1 MEMKKAFT
9 MLELVFVIMI
19 VGILSYVV
27 SSSFQRNTLREAA
40 DQVVSHIRYTQH
52 LAMID
57 DKFKDNNTTWYVEK
71 WQIRFR
77 KNGNDIYYAIY
88 SDLNQNR
95 NVNCNAAI
103 CLEPAIDPLN
113 QNPLF
118 YLASSPN
125 NKMNLFKK
133 YGISDVISTCD
144 VADSSLYTQS
154 LGVIS
159 FDNLGR
165 PFNGLGSPT
174 DNTNSEFRFLLQN
187 DCNIT
192 LVNPDGNVTITVTKE
207 TGYTYISSQNY

>member
-57 DKFKDNNTTWYVEK
+57 DKFKDNNATWFRAN
-71 WQIRFR
+71 WQLEFKRLTNPL
-77 KNGNDIYYAIY
+77 KIYYEIY
-88 SDLNQNR
+88 SDKDQNG
-95 NVNCNAAI
+95 NSDAM
-103 CLEPAIDPLN
+103 EPARDPLSN
-113 QNPLF
+113 NYF
-118 YLASSPN
+118 DGTN
-125 NKMNLFKK
+125 NKTNIAKSF
-133 YGISDVISTCD
+133 GITSVEF
-144 VADSSLYTQS
+144 AQS
-154 LGVIS
+154 CHTGTGIGELS
-159 FDNLGR
+159 FDILGR
-165 PFNGLGSPT
+165 PYYYITKTLPPA
-174 DNTNSEFRFLLQN
+174 TNRYQYLLTQ
-187 DCNIT
+187 DCHIT